1 MPPALAIKTDVS
13 SLRRFQVPDLDRH
26 RAWMIGRLKVAYPHL
41 NDANL
46 VGWIRNVIYSPEYLF
61 LYQDNSAA
69 LFQVL
74 SSHTLQPEPIV
85 QERFVFCEDKENPE
99 HTTQAAEFY
108 AEAKKW
114 AKHQGASTLIVEELS
129 DVPHEMIKERIGR
142 LLPRQQVFHKIDKV
156 E

>member
-1 MPPALAIKTDVS
+1 MPAVAAKIVDAS

-26 RAWMIGRLKVAYPHL
+26 RAWMIARLKTTYPHL

-74 SSHTLQPEPIV
+74 SSHTLRPDPLV
-85 QERFVFCEDKENPE
+85 QESFVFCEDKENPE
-99 HTTQAAEFY
+99 HVEQAASFY
-108 AEAKKW
+108 TEVLKW
-114 AKHQGASTLIVEELS
+114 AKHQGAKTIIVEELS
-129 DVPHEMIKERIGR
+129 DVPHDMIKEKLVR
-142 LLPRQQVFHKIDKV
+142 LLNRQQIFCKV

>member
-1 MPPALAIKTDVS
+1 MPAVAAKIVDPS

-26 RAWMIGRLKVAYPHL
+26 RGWMIARLKTAYPHL

-74 SSHTLQPEPIV
+74 SSHTLRPDPLV
-85 QERFVFCEDKENPE
+85 QESFVFCEDKENPE
-99 HTTQAAEFY
+99 HVEQASNFY
-108 AEAKKW
+108 AEVAKW
-114 AKHQGASTLIVEELS
+114 SKHQGARTIIVEELT
-129 DVPHEMIKERIGR
+129 DVPHDMIKDKLGR
-142 LLPRQQVFHKIDKV
+142 LTNRQQVFHRM
-156 E
+156 EG